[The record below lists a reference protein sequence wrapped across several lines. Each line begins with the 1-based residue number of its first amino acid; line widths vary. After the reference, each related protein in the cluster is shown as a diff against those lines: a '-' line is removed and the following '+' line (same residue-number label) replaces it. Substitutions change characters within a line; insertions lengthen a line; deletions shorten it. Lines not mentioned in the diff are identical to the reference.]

1 MLAINPYPEH
11 NNYYEYYILT
21 CQALIE
27 AHDDVAAKN
36 YEAVPDFLPVF
47 APPPQVFQVP
57 PADAIRMVGI
67 RKNPDE
73 PLVSCV
79 MIFNPLFVVI
89 ISLWRKVHIVRPA
102 SCEVK

>member
-1 MLAINPYPEH
+1 M
-11 NNYYEYYILT
+11 
-21 CQALIE
+21 IE

-47 APPPQVFQVP
+47 APPPQVFQTP

-73 PLVSCV
+73 PLVCFKNKFFFS
-79 MIFNPLFVVI
+79 FLKN
-89 ISLWRKVHIVRPA
+89 KY
-102 SCEVK
+102 E